1 MGSTKTILASLMI
14 CLSGCVNR
22 SFHDSGKSKIN
33 DSRSLNFA
41 QWYDALPNG
50 PIANF
55 ELTSSVVFHKVGAEI
70 LPDFQ
75 RLALTEA
82 KLNKRLELT
91 NTGGNRGSTDGGV
104 SMVWMRDYS
113 PIVIK
118 SSESSAGG
126 KARFINYLSMNPSR
140 NSYTGTLGSGN
151 SSSGL
156 LGPSLI
162 NIDRET
168 IGSEKETLSTLRMPL
183 VLEGGNLVSSGD
195 HIFLT
200 EHVYLQNSPE
210 YSNFL
215 SASGRFSDKNS
226 VERSFRENG
235 FYKTN
240 ELNDKFEYRSPE
252 QVRAI
257 LSKYLEVKDENI
269 ITLPVLPGEG
279 THHVDLFLLA
289 LGKKHIM
296 IPEITDEGISTL
308 AFEYEKT
315 LAREARDFL
324 NQQAELLRQKLGYR
338 VDRLAMIPPIYQV
351 SQGSEKQ
358 AVYFSPANVLLFN
371 MGPSRK
377 LVFVPHFDVPSDWG
391 QPFKDYSKKTED
403 QWKRYFEENGWQP
416 IFVTANKAARAF
428 GLIRCLTA
436 PIPFLSERHMNRFIQ
451 LGY

>member
-1 MGSTKTILASLMI
+1 MTRGFNDPS
-14 CLSGCVNR
+14 
-22 SFHDSGKSKIN
+22 KSEIK
-33 DSRSLNFA
+33 DTRLLNFA
-41 QWYDALPNG
+41 QWYESLPNG
-50 PIANF
+50 PIANY
-55 ELTSSVVFHKVGAEI
+55 ELTARVVFHKVGAEI

-75 RLALTEA
+75 RLALTEGN
-82 KLNKRLELT
+82 LDKRLELT
-91 NTGGNRGSTDGGV
+91 NSGGNRGSTDGGV
-104 SMVWMRDYS
+104 SMVWMRDYT
-113 PIVIK
+113 PIVMK
-118 SSESSAGG
+118 SSQSSAGG
-126 KARFINYLSMNPSR
+126 KARYINYLSMNPAR

-162 NIDRET
+162 NIDQET
-168 IGSEKETLSTLRMPL
+168 IGSEKETLSALRMPL

-200 EHVYLQNSPE
+200 EHVFLQNSPE

-215 SASGRFSDKNS
+215 IRSGRFSDKNS
-226 VERSFRENG
+226 VERAFRENG

-240 ELNDKFEYRSPE
+240 ELNDKFEYRTPE
-252 QVRAI
+252 QVKSI

-279 THHVDLFLLA
+279 THHIDLFLLA
-289 LGKKHIM
+289 LGRKHIM

-308 AFEYEKT
+308 VFEHEKT

-324 NQQAELLRQKLGYR
+324 NQQAELLRQKLGYK
-338 VDRLAMIPPIYQV
+338 VDRLAMIPPIYQT
-351 SQGSEKQ
+351 SQGGEKQ
-358 AVYFSPANVLLFN
+358 AVYFSPANVLLLN
-371 MGPSRK
+371 MAPSRK

-403 QWKRYFEENGWQP
+403 HWKKYFEENGWQP